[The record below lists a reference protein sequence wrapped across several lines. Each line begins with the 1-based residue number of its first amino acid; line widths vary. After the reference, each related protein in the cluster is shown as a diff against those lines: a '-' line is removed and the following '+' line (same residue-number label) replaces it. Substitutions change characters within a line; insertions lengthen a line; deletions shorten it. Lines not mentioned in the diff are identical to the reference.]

1 MHNTKRMSPLGG
13 NVYGKVKVKGKVV
26 LVHVMKA
33 YGGVGGIA
41 A

>member
-1 MHNTKRMSPLGG
+1 MGS

-33 YGGVGGIA
+33 YMGGGGEE
-41 A
+41 